1 MIALS
6 QFINKCKWFKYC
18 NIRSKSRIQLYYM
31 KKETPKTERLNGIY
45 KNNSLCSTVS
55 NKSGNNLNVPHG
67 YYDTL

>member
-1 MIALS
+1 
-6 QFINKCKWFKYC
+6 
-18 NIRSKSRIQLYYM
+18 M